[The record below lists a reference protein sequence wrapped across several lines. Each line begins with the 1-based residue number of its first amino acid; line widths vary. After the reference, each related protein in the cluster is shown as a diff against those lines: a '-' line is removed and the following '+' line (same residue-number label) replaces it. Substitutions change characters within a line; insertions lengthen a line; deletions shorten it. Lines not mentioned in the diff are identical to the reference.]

1 LWFGFWFDGGKLMGG
16 LPSPAPSE
24 VMVTGLF
31 TLIICAVLWLHL
43 TAESNGVVMIPNSE
57 DFCFAVLPKSSSTI
71 DEAEGVSSFFSNSVD
86 DIACSVVM
94 RAADNFV
101 APFSPNSGSDGF
113 DDILSDSSHGIC
125 TTSE

>member
-1 LWFGFWFDGGKLMGG
+1 
-16 LPSPAPSE
+16 
-24 VMVTGLF
+24 
-31 TLIICAVLWLHL
+31 
-43 TAESNGVVMIPNSE
+43 MIPNSE

-101 APFSPNSGSDGF
+101 VPFSPNSGSDGF
-113 DDILSDSSHGIC
+113 DDILLYSLESKRLRMRLFAWD
-125 TTSE
+125 T